1 MHLTADGCRHLSGR
15 LGRPKTFHREEIAG
29 FVRTGR
35 SDERFMQQNAKVF
48 GGMIILSFQL

>member
-1 MHLTADGCRHLSGR
+1 MQPAAGR
-15 LGRPKTFHREEIAG
+15 LQMMAPLFHRAAIAS
-29 FVRTGR
+29 FIRTGR

>member
-1 MHLTADGCRHLSGR
+1 MPTLI
-15 LGRPKTFHREEIAG
+15 HRAAIAG